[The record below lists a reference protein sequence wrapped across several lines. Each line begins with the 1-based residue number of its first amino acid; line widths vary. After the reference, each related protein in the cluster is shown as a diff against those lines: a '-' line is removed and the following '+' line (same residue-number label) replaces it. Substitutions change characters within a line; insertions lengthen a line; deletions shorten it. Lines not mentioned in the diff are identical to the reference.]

1 MAVQPDK
8 SRLVIHTGIAPGV
21 EELKGERPAE
31 RIRWRVLKH
40 PLNKGRWRLW
50 TRAPKAE
57 KASRPKV
64 RQINTGPVRV
74 RPQRTAGERLLT
86 NTAIACALLLGI
98 TALGKVDAPWTRQ
111 VAQTVSSAMTMRV
124 NLDDTLGRLNFVR
137 DWMPDAALVFWNMGA
152 HDALARPVA
161 GALTHGYDAGQPW
174 LLYQV
179 SGEQPVYAAA
189 AGQVAAVSENAGG
202 EWTLMIDHE
211 AGEQTVYAYL
221 GKVIVKAGQT
231 VERGA
236 QIGVTQDSSDAR
248 MYFELRVAGA
258 SADPTARLRGA

>member
-1 MAVQPDK
+1 MQPDK
-8 SRLVIHTGIAPGV
+8 SRLVIHTGIAPGA
-21 EELKGERPAE
+21 EEFKGERPTE
-31 RIRWRVLKH
+31 RIKWRVLKH
-40 PLNKGRWRLW
+40 PLSKDRWRPWERASKAPKSARPKGRQL
-50 TRAPKAE
+50 
-57 KASRPKV
+57 RPELA
-64 RQINTGPVRV
+64 RV

-124 NLDDTLGRLNFVR
+124 NLDDTLGKLNFVR
-137 DWMPDAALVFWNMGA
+137 DWMPDAALGFWNMGA

-189 AGQVAAVSENAGG
+189 AGRVAAVSENAGG

-236 QIGVTQDSSDAR
+236 PIGVTQDLGDAR
-248 MYFELRVAGA
+248 MYFELRVSGA